1 MNSHI
6 ANPKA
11 LGFGVLAIALWMFF
25 LAHVGLIHPIGV
37 NSSILHMAM
46 TMAALGLLIAGIM
59 AFLRHES
66 WLAFFFL
73 LWAGLAWGLA
83 YGMGYHGSVG
93 SSDIHFT
100 AWFAIALTLVNLY
113 LWFATVKSRKL
124 GSALSLMVLLL
135 WLSLLLMSLQD
146 FLGVWVLGRIS
157 GALGLAS
164 ALVAFYV
171 SGGTVAHDCCPDMN
185 LPGIPRNDSTS

>member
-25 LAHVGLIHPIGV
+25 LAHAGLVHPMGV
-37 NSSILHMAM
+37 DPGILHIAM
-46 TMAALGLLIAGIM
+46 KVAALGLLIAGIM

-73 LWAGLAWGLA
+73 LWAGIAWGSA
-83 YGMGYHGSVG
+83 HGMGYHGSAG
-93 SSDIHFT
+93 ASDIRFT

-113 LWFATVKSRKL
+113 LWFATVKNRKL

-135 WLSLLLMSLQD
+135 WLSLLLMGLQA
-146 FLGVWVLGRIS
+146 FLGVWVLERIS

-171 SGGTVAHDCCPDMN
+171 SGGTLAHDCCSDMN
-185 LPGIPRNDSTS
+185 LPGIPKNDSTS